1 MKLDVYNHIFP
12 MAFFDYIQDNIVD
25 KGPIK
30 RWLNVPVLYD
40 VDKRLKMMERFGEYQ
55 QILSLSAPTIE
66 FLAPPDKSP
75 AVARLANDGMAALCQ
90 QHPDRFPSFI
100 ASMPMNNPD
109 EAVKEIDR
117 AIGEL
122 GACGIQIFSNV
133 NGQPLDDPEFFQIFE
148 RMTQLD
154 RPIFLHP
161 ARGSNFP
168 DYLTEDK
175 SEFEIWW
182 TFGWPYDTSAAMARI
197 VFSKM
202 FDRLPNLKII
212 THHAGGMIPF
222 FEGRVGPGWD
232 QLGART
238 SFTDYS
244 ELLKELKK
252 RPLDYFKQFY
262 ADTATFGS
270 QKAIEHAIEFF
281 GEDQILFASDAPFDP
296 EGGPYYIRET
306 VNILDNMDISDATRK
321 KIYQDNAEQLLG
333 ISL

>member
-66 FLAPPDKSP
+66 FLAPPEESP
-75 AVARLANDGMAALCQ
+75 AVARLANDGMAALCR

-133 NGQPLDDPEFFQIFE
+133 NGRPLDDPEFFQIFE

-182 TFGWPYDTSAAMARI
+182 TFGWTFETSAAMARI
-197 VFSKM
+197 VFSGI
-202 FDRLPNLKII
+202 FDKLPTIKII
-212 THHAGGMIPF
+212 AHHLGAMVPYV
-222 FEGRVGPGWD
+222 EGRVGWGQD
-232 QLGART
+232 QLGSRT
-238 SFTDYS
+238 PGDKLS
-244 ELLKELKK
+244 ELRESLKK
-252 RPLDYFKQFY
+252 RPIDYFKMFY

-270 QKAIEHAIEFF
+270 LGATRCGLDFY
-281 GEDQILFASDAPFDP
+281 GTDRCLFASDCPFDP
-296 EGGPYYIRET
+296 EGGPLYIRET
-306 VNILDNMDISDATRK
+306 IRCLDTVEITDTERTALYEGNARK
-321 KIYQDNAEQLLG
+321 LLK
-333 ISL
+333 LA

>member
-1 MKLDVYNHIFP
+1 MKLDVFNHIFP

-66 FLAPPDKSP
+66 FLAPPEESP

-133 NGQPLDDPEFFQIFE
+133 NGRPLDDPEFFQIFE

-182 TFGWPYDTSAAMARI
+182 TFGWTFETSAAMARI
-197 VFSKM
+197 VFSGI
-202 FDRLPNLKII
+202 FDKLPTIKII
-212 THHAGGMIPF
+212 AHHLGAMVPYV
-222 FEGRVGPGWD
+222 EGRVGWGQD

-238 SFTDYS
+238 PGDKLT
-244 ELLKELKK
+244 ELRESLKM
-252 RPLDYFKQFY
+252 RPIDYFKMFY

-270 QKAIEHAIEFF
+270 LGATRCGLDFY
-281 GEDQILFASDAPFDP
+281 GTDRCLFASDCPFDP
-296 EGGPYYIRET
+296 EGGPLYIRET
-306 VNILDNMDISDATRK
+306 IRCLDTVEITDAERTALYEGNARK
-321 KIYQDNAEQLLG
+321 LLK
-333 ISL
+333 LN

>member
-1 MKLDVYNHIFP
+1 MKLDVFNHVFP
-12 MAFFDYIQDNIVD
+12 MAFFEYIQDNIPD

-40 VDKRLKMMERFGEYQ
+40 VDKRLKMMEIFGEYQ

-66 FLAPPDKSP
+66 FLAPPEESP
-75 AVARLANDGMAALCQ
+75 AVARLANDGMAALCR

-109 EAVKEIDR
+109 ETVKEIDR

-133 NGQPLDDPEFFQIFE
+133 NGRPLDDPEFFQIFE

-168 DYLTEDK
+168 DYLAEDK

-182 TFGWPYDTSAAMARI
+182 TFGWTFETSAAMARI
-197 VFSKM
+197 VFSGI
-202 FDRLPNLKII
+202 FDKLPTIKII
-212 THHAGGMIPF
+212 AHHLGAMVPYV
-222 FEGRVGPGWD
+222 EGRVGWGQD
-232 QLGART
+232 QLGSRT
-238 SFTDYS
+238 PGDTLT
-244 ELLKELKK
+244 ELRESLKQ
-252 RPLDYFKQFY
+252 RPIDYFKMFY

-270 QKAIEHAIEFF
+270 LGATRCGLDFY
-281 GEDQILFASDAPFDP
+281 GTDRCLFASYCPFDP
-296 EGGPYYIRET
+296 EGGPLYIRET
-306 VNILDNMDISDATRK
+306 IRCLDTVEITDDQRAALYEGNARK
-321 KIYQDNAEQLLG
+321 LLK
-333 ISL
+333 LN

>member
-1 MKLDVYNHIFP
+1 MKLDVFNHIFP
-12 MAFFDYIQDNIVD
+12 MAFFEYIQDNIVD

-40 VDKRLKMMERFGEYQ
+40 VDKRLKMMEVFGEYQ

-66 FLAPPDKSP
+66 FLAPPDESP
-75 AVARLANDGMAALCQ
+75 AVARLANDGMAALCRK
-90 QHPDRFPSFI
+90 HPDRFPSFI

-109 EAVKEIDR
+109 EAAKEIDR

-133 NGQPLDDPEFFQIFE
+133 NGRPLDEPEFFQIFE

-168 DYLTEDK
+168 DYLAEDK

-182 TFGWPYDTSAAMARI
+182 TFGWTFETSAAMARI
-197 VFSKM
+197 VFSGI
-202 FDRLPNLKII
+202 FDKLPTVKII
-212 THHAGGMIPF
+212 AHHLGAMVPYV
-222 FEGRVGPGWD
+222 EGRVGWGQD

-238 SFTDYS
+238 PGDTLT
-244 ELLKELKK
+244 ELRESLKH
-252 RPLDYFKQFY
+252 RPIDYFKMFY

-270 QKAIEHAIEFF
+270 LGATRCGLDFY
-281 GEDQILFASDAPFDP
+281 GPDRCLFASDCPFDP
-296 EGGPYYIRET
+296 EGGPLYIRET
-306 VNILDNMDISDATRK
+306 IRCLDTVEVTEIQRAALYEGNARK
-321 KIYQDNAEQLLG
+321 LLK
-333 ISL
+333 LN

>member
-1 MKLDVYNHIFP
+1 MKLDVFNHIFP
-12 MAFFDYIQDNIVD
+12 MAFFEYIQDNIVD

-40 VDKRLKMMERFGEYQ
+40 VDKRLKMMEAFGEYQ

-66 FLAPPDKSP
+66 FLAPPDESP
-75 AVARLANDGMAALCQ
+75 AVARLANDGMAALCR

-133 NGQPLDDPEFFQIFE
+133 NGRPLDEPEFFQIFE
-148 RMTQLD
+148 RMAQLD

-168 DYLTEDK
+168 DYLSEDK

-182 TFGWPYDTSAAMARI
+182 TFGWTFETSAAMARI
-197 VFSKM
+197 VFSGI
-202 FDRLPNLKII
+202 FDKLPTIKII
-212 THHAGGMIPF
+212 AHHLGAMVPYV
-222 FEGRVGPGWD
+222 EGRVGWGQD

-238 SFTDYS
+238 PGDKLT
-244 ELLKELKK
+244 ELRESLAH
-252 RPLDYFKQFY
+252 RPIDYFKMFY

-270 QKAIEHAIEFF
+270 LGATRCGLDFY
-281 GEDQILFASDAPFDP
+281 GTDRCLFASDCPFDP
-296 EGGPYYIRET
+296 EGGPLYIRET
-306 VNILDNMDISDATRK
+306 IRCLDTVEVTDAERSALYEGNARK
-321 KIYQDNAEQLLG
+321 LLR
-333 ISL
+333 LN

>member
-1 MKLDVYNHIFP
+1 MKLDVYNHVFP
-12 MAFFDYIQDNIVD
+12 MAFFEYIKDNIAD

-40 VDKRLKMMERFGEYQ
+40 VDKRLKMMEVFGEYQ

-66 FLAPPDKSP
+66 FLSPPDESP
-75 AVARLANDGMAALCQ
+75 AVARLANDGMAALCR

-109 EAVKEIDR
+109 EAIKEIDR

-133 NGQPLDDPEFFQIFE
+133 NGRPLDDPEFFQIFE

-168 DYLTEDK
+168 DYLAEDK

-182 TFGWPYDTSAAMARI
+182 TFGWTFETSAAMARI
-197 VFSKM
+197 VFSGI
-202 FDRLPNLKII
+202 FDKLPTIKII
-212 THHAGGMIPF
+212 AHHLGAMVPYV
-222 FEGRVGPGWD
+222 EGRVGWGQD
-232 QLGART
+232 QLGSRT
-238 SFTDYS
+238 PGDTLT
-244 ELLKELKK
+244 ELREALKQ
-252 RPLDYFKQFY
+252 RPIDYFKMFY

-270 QKAIEHAIEFF
+270 LGATRCGLDFY
-281 GEDQILFASDAPFDP
+281 GTDRCLFASDCPFDP
-296 EGGPYYIRET
+296 EGGPLYIRET
-306 VNILDNMDISDATRK
+306 IRCLDTVEVTDDQRAALYEGNARK
-321 KIYQDNAEQLLG
+321 LLKMN
-333 ISL
+333 

>member
-66 FLAPPDKSP
+66 FLAPPEESP
-75 AVARLANDGMAALCQ
+75 TVARLANDGMAALCR

-117 AIGEL
+117 AISEL

-133 NGQPLDDPEFFQIFE
+133 NGRPLDDPEFFQIFE

-182 TFGWPYDTSAAMARI
+182 TFGWTFETSAAMARI
-197 VFSKM
+197 VFSGI
-202 FDRLPNLKII
+202 FDKLPTIKII
-212 THHAGGMIPF
+212 AHHLGAMVPYV
-222 FEGRVGPGWD
+222 EGRVGWGQD
-232 QLGART
+232 QLGSRT
-238 SFTDYS
+238 PGDKLT
-244 ELLKELKK
+244 ELRESLKK
-252 RPLDYFKQFY
+252 RPIDYFKMFY

-270 QKAIEHAIEFF
+270 LGATRCGLDFY
-281 GEDQILFASDAPFDP
+281 GTDRCLFASDCPFDP
-296 EGGPYYIRET
+296 EGGPLYIRET
-306 VNILDNMDISDATRK
+306 IRCLDTVEITDTERTALYEGNARK
-321 KIYQDNAEQLLG
+321 LLK
-333 ISL
+333 LA

>member
-66 FLAPPDKSP
+66 FLAPPEESP
-75 AVARLANDGMAALCQ
+75 AVARLANDGMAALCR

-133 NGQPLDDPEFFQIFE
+133 NGRPLDDPEFFQIFE

-182 TFGWPYDTSAAMARI
+182 TFGWTFETSAAMARI
-197 VFSKM
+197 VFSGI
-202 FDRLPNLKII
+202 FDKLPTIKII
-212 THHAGGMIPF
+212 AHHLGAMVPYV
-222 FEGRVGPGWD
+222 EGRVGWGQD
-232 QLGART
+232 QLGSRT
-238 SFTDYS
+238 PGDKLT
-244 ELLKELKK
+244 ELRESLKK
-252 RPLDYFKQFY
+252 RPIDYFKMFY

-270 QKAIEHAIEFF
+270 LGATRCGLDFY
-281 GEDQILFASDAPFDP
+281 GTDRCLFASDCPFDP
-296 EGGPYYIRET
+296 EGGPLYIRET
-306 VNILDNMDISDATRK
+306 IRCLDTVEITDAERTALYEGNARK
-321 KIYQDNAEQLLG
+321 LLK
-333 ISL
+333 LA

>member
-182 TFGWPYDTSAAMARI
+182 TFGWTFETSAAMARI
-197 VFSKM
+197 VFSGI
-202 FDRLPNLKII
+202 FDKLPTIKII
-212 THHAGGMIPF
+212 AHHLGAMVPYV
-222 FEGRVGPGWD
+222 EGRVGWGQD
-232 QLGART
+232 QLGSRT
-238 SFTDYS
+238 PGDKLT
-244 ELLKELKK
+244 ELRESLKK
-252 RPLDYFKQFY
+252 RPIDYFKMFY

-270 QKAIEHAIEFF
+270 LGATRCGLDFF
-281 GEDQILFASDAPFDP
+281 GTDRCMFASDCPFDP
-296 EGGPYYIRET
+296 EGGPLYIRET
-306 VNILDNMDISDATRK
+306 IRCLDTVEITDAERTALYEGNARK
-321 KIYQDNAEQLLG
+321 LLK
-333 ISL
+333 LA

>member
-12 MAFFDYIQDNIVD
+12 MTFFEYIQDNIAD

-40 VDKRLKMMERFGEYQ
+40 VDKRLKMMEVFGEYQ

-66 FLAPPDKSP
+66 FLATPEDSP
-75 AVARLANDGMAALCQ
+75 ALARLANDGMAALCR

-133 NGQPLDDPEFFQIFE
+133 NGRPIDQPEFFQIFE
-148 RMTQLD
+148 RMTAHDL
-154 RPIFLHP
+154 PIFLHP
-161 ARGSNFP
+161 TRGPNFP
-168 DYLTEDK
+168 DYLAEEK

-182 TFGWPYDTSAAMARI
+182 TFGWTFETSAAMARI
-197 VFSKM
+197 VFSGI
-202 FDRLPNLKII
+202 FDKLPTVKIVA
-212 THHAGGMIPF
+212 HHLGAMVPYV
-222 FEGRVGPGWD
+222 EGRVGYGQD

-238 SFTDYS
+238 PGD
-244 ELLKELKK
+244 ELTALRESLKH
-252 RPLDYFKQFY
+252 RPIDYFKMFY

-270 QKAIEHAIEFF
+270 LGATRCGLDFY
-281 GEDQILFASDAPFDP
+281 GTDRCLFASDCPFDP
-296 EGGPYYIRET
+296 EGGPLYIRET
-306 VNILDNMDISDATRK
+306 IRCLDTVEVTDAERSALYEGNARK
-321 KIYQDNAEQLLG
+321 LLR
-333 ISL
+333 LN

>member
-1 MKLDVYNHIFP
+1 MKLDVFNHIFP
-12 MAFFDYIQDNIVD
+12 MAFFEYIQDNIVD

-40 VDKRLKMMERFGEYQ
+40 VDKRLKMMEAFGEYQ

-66 FLAPPDKSP
+66 FLAPPDESP
-75 AVARLANDGMAALCQ
+75 AVARLANDGMAALCR

-133 NGQPLDDPEFFQIFE
+133 NGRPLDEPEFFQIFE
-148 RMTQLD
+148 RMTEHDL
-154 RPIFLHP
+154 PIFLHP

-168 DYLTEDK
+168 DYLAEDK

-182 TFGWPYDTSAAMARI
+182 TFGWTFETSAAMARI
-197 VFSKM
+197 VFSGI
-202 FDRLPNLKII
+202 FDKLPTIKII
-212 THHAGGMIPF
+212 AHHLGAMVPYV
-222 FEGRVGPGWD
+222 EGRVGWGQD

-238 SFTDYS
+238 PGDKLT
-244 ELLKELKK
+244 ELRESLAH
-252 RPLDYFKQFY
+252 RPIDYFKMFY

-270 QKAIEHAIEFF
+270 LGATRCGLDFY
-281 GEDQILFASDAPFDP
+281 GTDRCLFASDCPFDP
-296 EGGPYYIRET
+296 EGGPLYIRET
-306 VNILDNMDISDATRK
+306 IRCLDTVEVTDAERSALYEGNARK
-321 KIYQDNAEQLLG
+321 LLK
-333 ISL
+333 LN

>member
-1 MKLDVYNHIFP
+1 MKLDVFNHIFP
-12 MAFFDYIQDNIVD
+12 MAFFEYIQDNIVD

-40 VDKRLKMMERFGEYQ
+40 VDKRLKMMEVFGEYQ

-66 FLAPPDKSP
+66 FLAPPEESP
-75 AVARLANDGMAALCQ
+75 AVARLANDGMAALCR

-109 EAVKEIDR
+109 EAIKEIDR

-133 NGQPLDDPEFFQIFE
+133 NGRPLDEPEFFQIFE
-148 RMTQLD
+148 RMAQLD

-161 ARGSNFP
+161 SRGSNFP
-168 DYLTEDK
+168 DYLSEEK

-182 TFGWPYDTSAAMARI
+182 TFGWTFETSAAMARI
-197 VFSKM
+197 VFSGI
-202 FDRLPNLKII
+202 FDKLPTIKII
-212 THHAGGMIPF
+212 AHHLGAMVPYV
-222 FEGRVGPGWD
+222 EGRVGWGQD

-238 SFTDYS
+238 PGDALT
-244 ELLKELKK
+244 ELRESLKK
-252 RPLDYFKQFY
+252 RPIDYFKMFY

-270 QKAIEHAIEFF
+270 LGATRCGLDFY
-281 GEDQILFASDAPFDP
+281 GTDRCLFASDCPFDP
-296 EGGPYYIRET
+296 EGGPLYIRET
-306 VNILDNMDISDATRK
+306 IRCLDTVEVTDAERAGLYEGNARK
-321 KIYQDNAEQLLG
+321 LLK
-333 ISL
+333 LN

>member
-1 MKLDVYNHIFP
+1 MKLDVFNHIFP
-12 MAFFDYIQDNIVD
+12 MAFFEYIQDNIVD

-40 VDKRLKMMERFGEYQ
+40 VDKRLKMMEVFGEYQ

-66 FLAPPDKSP
+66 FLAPPEESP
-75 AVARLANDGMAALCQ
+75 AVARLANDGMAALCR

-109 EAVKEIDR
+109 EAIKEIDR

-133 NGQPLDDPEFFQIFE
+133 NGRPLDEPEFFQIFE
-148 RMTQLD
+148 RMAQLD

-168 DYLTEDK
+168 DYLSEEK

-182 TFGWPYDTSAAMARI
+182 TFGWTFETSAAMARI
-197 VFSKM
+197 VFSGI
-202 FDRLPNLKII
+202 FDKLPTIKII
-212 THHAGGMIPF
+212 AHHLGAMVPYV
-222 FEGRVGPGWD
+222 EGRVGWGQD

-238 SFTDYS
+238 PGDALT
-244 ELLKELKK
+244 ELRESLKK
-252 RPLDYFKQFY
+252 RPIDYFKMFY

-270 QKAIEHAIEFF
+270 LGATRCGLDFY
-281 GEDQILFASDAPFDP
+281 GTDRCLFASDCPFDP
-296 EGGPYYIRET
+296 EGGPLYIRET
-306 VNILDNMDISDATRK
+306 IRCLDTVEVTDAERAGLYEGNARK
-321 KIYQDNAEQLLG
+321 LLK
-333 ISL
+333 LN